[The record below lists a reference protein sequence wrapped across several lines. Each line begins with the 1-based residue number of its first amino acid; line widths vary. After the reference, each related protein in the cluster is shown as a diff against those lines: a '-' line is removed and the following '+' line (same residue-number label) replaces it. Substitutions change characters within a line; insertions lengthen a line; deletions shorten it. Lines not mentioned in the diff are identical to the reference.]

1 MGQDWRICR
10 LGACHALFF
19 ERNLDR
25 PRPAHSSA
33 SKPGTEQC
41 PAGKTQIHRTQP
53 ADLRLGTRE
62 TRQSQPDAELLGQG
76 GGSPAWQSDST
87 PMLHSKGGEH
97 NRGTAGSSA
106 GNFVHQV
113 WWTRDPVLASRCD
126 RREMLLEFGSIL
138 SAIYHVTAPACR
150 HSRHADSSVCC
161 TKKNSAWSYC
171 NASCQGER
179 RSERCNLS
187 DMDDGTSRKKQ
198 VGIPMPPQEDALVH
212 RLIKAAKYSPTSACL
227 RTVYARPN
235 QLIPIQ
241 RDGTVERCPPRKE
254 G

>member
-1 MGQDWRICR
+1 MGNGIRELPYLAVASWVREAPNAMGQDWRICR

-19 ERNLDR
+19 EPNLDR

-161 TKKNSAWSYC
+161 TK
-171 NASCQGER
+171 
-179 RSERCNLS
+179 
-187 DMDDGTSRKKQ
+187 
-198 VGIPMPPQEDALVH
+198 
-212 RLIKAAKYSPTSACL
+212 
-227 RTVYARPN
+227 RTVHGRTAMHRVKVKED
-235 QLIPIQ
+235 Q
-241 RDGTVERCPPRKE
+241 RGAT
-254 G
+254 